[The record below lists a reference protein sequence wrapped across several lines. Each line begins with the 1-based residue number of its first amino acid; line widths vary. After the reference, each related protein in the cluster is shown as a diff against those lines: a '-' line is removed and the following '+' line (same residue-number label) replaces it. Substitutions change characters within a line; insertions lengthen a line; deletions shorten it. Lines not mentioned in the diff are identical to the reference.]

1 MVKGIKK
8 MYKNEE
14 IQKKNKEIKQLDK
27 ILIGYLVFAKKIK
40 WYRDIFDNKRQQH
53 IFYLFIINFHSIH
66 QSTSN
71 TRSTWI
77 HAWRTQKTFNE
88 KNLDSIPTSPS
99 SV

>member
-40 WYRDIFDNKRQQH
+40 
-53 IFYLFIINFHSIH
+53 
-66 QSTSN
+66 
-71 TRSTWI
+71 
-77 HAWRTQKTFNE
+77 
-88 KNLDSIPTSPS
+88 
-99 SV
+99 